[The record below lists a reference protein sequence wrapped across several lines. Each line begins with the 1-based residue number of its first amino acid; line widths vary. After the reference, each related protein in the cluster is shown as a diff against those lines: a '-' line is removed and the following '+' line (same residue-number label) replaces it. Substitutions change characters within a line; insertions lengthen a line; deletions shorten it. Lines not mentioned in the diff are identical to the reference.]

1 LWSAEKLSQAKIRK
15 PIWIKLIKWR
25 TKVSMASTRY
35 TELTGEHDL
44 LNIET
49 NWKQQIAEKT

>member
-1 LWSAEKLSQAKIRK
+1 MKNECKHG
-15 PIWIKLIKWR
+15 
-25 TKVSMASTRY
+25 VY

-44 LNIET
+44 LNTET